1 MGHFTTEEWADFA
14 RGVVEGELRT
24 AMHSHLDSG
33 CKPCKAIVNLWE
45 RVLKI
50 ARRELAY
57 EPPASAVR
65 YSKATFALQ
74 RHTETTRPNRADR
87 AKLLFDSFLQPQ
99 LAGVRSGEI
108 TVRQLL
114 YAAGDYHIDIRIEP
128 QEDSDLV
135 ALIGQVLNA
144 DDVDQ
149 RLDESP
155 VALLQAGRVR
165 AETVTNC
172 LGEFRLECD
181 LESGLQLRVRLPQ
194 GTELRVPV
202 LEPTLAED
210 ENKSQ
215 PSESIEIKHI
225 FPGRKKR
232 TRTKG

>member
-1 MGHFTTEEWADFA
+1 MQN
-14 RGVVEGELRT
+14 
-24 AMHSHLDSG
+24 HLDSG
-33 CKPCKAIVNLWE
+33 CKPCEAMLNLWE
-45 RVLKI
+45 RVHRI

-57 EPPASAVR
+57 EPSASAVR
-65 YSKATFALQ
+65 HSKATFALQ
-74 RHTETTRPNRADR
+74 RQPETHTKRAEI

-128 QEDSDLV
+128 QEDSEKV

-149 RLDESP
+149 RLDDSP

-181 LESGLQLRVRLPQ
+181 LESGLQLRVRLHH

-202 LEPTLAED
+202 LEPTLSED
-210 ENKSQ
+210 GNMSE
-215 PSESIEIKHI
+215 PSESIEIKHLL
-225 FPGRKKR
+225 PGRKKR